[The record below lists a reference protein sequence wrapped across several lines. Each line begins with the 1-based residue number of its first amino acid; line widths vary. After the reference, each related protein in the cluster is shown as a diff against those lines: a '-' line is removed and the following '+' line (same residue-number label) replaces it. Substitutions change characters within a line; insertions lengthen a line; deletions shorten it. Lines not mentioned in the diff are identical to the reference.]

1 MEPHLLLLRVLR
13 MHDFEYLFH
22 FDQGWLFVF
31 VFLMVFLDDLL
42 ELLLLNRLRI
52 DPAFKATLANLE
64 GQA

>member
-1 MEPHLLLLRVLR
+1 